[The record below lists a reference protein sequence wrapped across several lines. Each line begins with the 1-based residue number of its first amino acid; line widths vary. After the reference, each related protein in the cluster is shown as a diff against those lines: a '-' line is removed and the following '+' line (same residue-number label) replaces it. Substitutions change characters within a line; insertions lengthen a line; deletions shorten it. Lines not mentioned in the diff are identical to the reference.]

1 MRPGLGQLIGLLVI
15 LAIIAAIIAGIL
27 WAVRA
32 IVQATR
38 RKSAQRE
45 EELALLRELARK
57 ADSTT
62 D

>member
-1 MRPGLGQLIGLLVI
+1 MLVI
-15 LAIIAAIIAGIL
+15 LAIIVAIIAGIL

-45 EELALLRELARK
+45 EELAFLRELARK
-57 ADSTT
+57 ADRTA